1 MPLSTTRAEEHK
13 KPGAAELLSPLL
25 AQLREWGRFRVR
37 LHITN
42 GLVPDARA
50 EAHGYLRVIDESG
63 EDYGYSAVR
72 RAHAGQ
78 AAFSQGQPRIRS
90 DSIFLLT
97 IYAQSSYRTNV
108 KHIGMAHTKVM
119 GQNGGAI

>member
-25 AQLREWGRFRVR
+25 AQLREWGRIRVR
-37 LHITN
+37 LRISSR
-42 GLVPDARA
+42 LVPDARA

-63 EDYGYSAVR
+63 EDHGYSAVR
-72 RAHAGQ
+72 RAHGGQ

-90 DSIFLLT
+90 DFIFKLT
-97 IYAQSSYRTNV
+97 SYAQSSY
-108 KHIGMAHTKVM
+108 
-119 GQNGGAI
+119 